1 MTVLAPTSPVFACEK
16 DGRPQPYRF
25 PWRSFTA
32 LLQDRAAERG
42 DQVAIVFRDVDSG
55 SRTETTYAELE
66 SLTGQIATTLH
77 RAYDVG
83 PGDRVAL
90 ALPNCLEIPLLT
102 LALFR
107 LGATS
112 VPLDLKRD
120 VPDRKRFKVGDS
132 TARLVCAQT
141 DVVEEEQAILPD
153 TQVVSSDELL
163 GPPKGESVELEPDWA
178 DDPKEQ
184 QAPNVVLYT
193 SGTTGNPKGALLT
206 RQSLTSNADGII
218 RWLEFDETDRLSL
231 VLPLHHVNSTVFSLT
246 TLMTGGTLILNSRYS
261 VHAFWPGLIEERATA
276 SSIVPT
282 IMHDLLALDPKPSPD
297 ELRHLRK
304 IMIGSAPV
312 PSGAA
317 CRFVDT
323 FGVRLVQGYGT
334 TEVSLRVTGVPP
346 GLDQDS
352 YRHLLES
359 NSIGR
364 ELTYSNVRIDGDP
377 GEGELGEILV
387 RGPVVSAGY
396 LNQPD
401 ATADAFSNG
410 WFRTG
415 DIGCW
420 KEHDGE
426 RYYYIHGRAKEII
439 IKGGVNISPIAVENA
454 LVEGLDDLEGAYVIG
469 IPSERFGEKVCAVL
483 VLAAG
488 VTDAEA
494 VARADEIRDLAS
506 RGKIRGLS
514 PYEAPTEVVTV
525 NADDLPKT
533 STGKVQRS
541 VLRDRHAV
549 RHVN

>member
-1 MTVLAPTSPVFACEK
+1 MSSLSPTSPVFQCEK
-16 DGRPQPYRF
+16 DGRRHAYRF
-25 PWRSFTA
+25 PWRNFTD
-32 LLQDRAAERG
+32 LLQHRASERQ
-42 DQVAIVFRDVDSG
+42 DQPAVIFRDVDSG
-55 SRTETTYAELE
+55 ARTETTYAELDA
-66 SLTGQIATTLH
+66 LTGRLASTLH
-77 RAYDVG
+77 HNHGIY

-90 ALPNCLEIPLLT
+90 ALSNTLEIPLLT

-120 VPDRKRFKVGDS
+120 VPDRKRYKVSDAGVK
-132 TARLVCAQT
+132 LVCALPEA
-141 DVVEEEQAILPD
+141 VEEEQEVLPD
-153 TQVVSSDELL
+153 VPVVATTDLL
-163 GPPKGESVELEPDWA
+163 ATASGSPADLEADWA
-178 DDPKEQ
+178 EDAASQ
-184 QAPNVVLYT
+184 QATNVVLYT

-206 RQSLTSNADGII
+206 RQSLASNAHGII

-246 TLMTGGTLILNSRYS
+246 MMMTGGTLILNSRYS
-261 VHAFWPGLIEERATA
+261 THAFWPVLVEERATA

-282 IMHDLLALDPKPSPD
+282 IMHDLLSLEPKPPVD
-297 ELRHLRK
+297 ELGHVRK

-346 GLDQDS
+346 GLEDRT
-352 YRHLLES
+352 YRHLLEA

-364 ELTYSNVRIDGDP
+364 ELACNNLRIDGDP
-377 GEGELGEILV
+377 AEGELGEILV
-387 RGPVVSAGY
+387 RGPVVSGGY

-401 ATADAFSNG
+401 ATDEAFGGG

-420 KEHDGE
+420 KNHDGE
-426 RYYYIHGRAKEII
+426 RYYFIHGRAKEII

-454 LVEGLDDLEGAYVIG
+454 LVEAVDDVEAAYVVG
-469 IPSERFGEKVCAVL
+469 LPSERFGEDVCAAIVL
-483 VLAAG
+483 KA
-488 VTDAEA
+488 D
-494 VARADEIRDLAS
+494 VADVERRSREIRDLAAD
-506 RGKIRGLS
+506 GGIDALS
-514 PYEAPTEVVTV
+514 SYEAPAEIVPIQPE
-525 NADDLPKT
+525 ALPKT

-541 VLRDRHAV
+541 VLRDTLANRV
-549 RHVN
+549 TG